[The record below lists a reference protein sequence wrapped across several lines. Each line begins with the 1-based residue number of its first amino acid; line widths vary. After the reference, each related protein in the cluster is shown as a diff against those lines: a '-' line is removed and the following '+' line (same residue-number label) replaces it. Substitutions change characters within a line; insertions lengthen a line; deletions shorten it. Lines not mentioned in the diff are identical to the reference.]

1 MQDFEEKLDSGPAEA
16 DEQAEDERA
25 QLEAALK
32 VLKEGEIVTGKVV
45 RVETDSVMVDVGYKS
60 EGIIPL
66 NEMSHRRTDSV
77 ESLVKVGDEIRV
89 MVLGIDSHEGGLR
102 LSKRRA
108 DEVGAWEKAKRWQ
121 EAGEIVEATVT
132 EAVKGGL
139 VVDLGLRAFLPA
151 SQVERGYV
159 NDLSKYVGK
168 TIRVKIIEM
177 ERQKNRVILSR
188 RQVLDED
195 RERAK
200 SDFWTGV
207 EEGQVRQGVVKSLTD
222 FGAFIDLGGI
232 DGLLHVSEMSYGRIK
247 HPNQVIKE
255 GEPITVKVL
264 RLDREKGKVS
274 LGLKQVMPDPWENA
288 AQKYQEGSLIE
299 GTVARLATFGAFVE
313 LEPGVDGLIH
323 ISQLA
328 DFRVAK
334 PDDVVKVGQKVQVRV
349 TQVKPEER
357 RISLSLR
364 DVAHAAPE
372 TEATEHVT
380 APASTSHAEAAGKAL
395 PDPEAPEAPAEAAPA
410 EPATAEPATAEPAT
424 AEPAAAGPEAAEAEA
439 ATPESEAAVVAD
451 EEKAGS

>member
-1 MQDFEEKLDSGPAEA
+1 MQDFEEKLDSGPTEA

-222 FGAFIDLGGI
+222 FGAFIDLGGV

-299 GTVARLATFGAFVE
+299 GTVARLATFGAFIE

-364 DVAHAAPE
+364 DVAQAASE
-372 TEATEHVT
+372 TEAMEHVT
-380 APASTSHAEAAGKAL
+380 APASTSLAEAAGKAL

-410 EPATAEPATAEPAT
+410 EPAAAGPEA